1 MAYASQIVDGNGVW
15 VPSGYVGPPEPEA
28 YVLGRDGAAV
38 GFDDATLGKHAL
50 FLGSIGSGKTVG
62 MSALVASIRA
72 RQRPDDVLIFFDSKG
87 DYVQAF
93 HRPGDLTLSSG
104 ALDAFPGGVR
114 WNLFAELAG
123 LQAAE
128 LPERATEL
136 AASLVGGVGDDAGDN
151 NRIWTSM
158 AQDLLAALVVAYARS
173 GKAYTNADL
182 RAISDKLTVGQMR
195 AIIGLHPDLR
205 GTLQYIAKDDSN
217 TTISVLIFLQQA
229 LRRVF
234 SSGFR
239 ERGDFSV
246 RQFVRRGQGRALFL
260 EYDVA
265 LGATLAPV
273 YATMLDVALK
283 EALARD
289 RPPGRVFFVL
299 DEFALLPRL
308 AHLDNGLNFGRSLG
322 LRFVAG
328 TQNVGQLR
336 QAYGDGLSDSLLG
349 GFGTVFAFRLFDQ
362 PSRDVVAH
370 RFGRN
375 RKVVRFD
382 AAVKTRGIGEQLV
395 EGNVI
400 EDWEL
405 SGLGVGECIVG
416 LPQGAP
422 LRFVFAPPPA
432 RPEEGRR

>member
-1 MAYASQIVDGNGVW
+1 MGYASQIVDGLSLWAPG
-15 VPSGYVGPPEPEA
+15 GYVGPPEPDA
-28 YVLGRDGAAV
+28 YVRGRDGTAV
-38 GFDDATLGKHAL
+38 GFDDAALGKHLL
-50 FLGSIGSGKTVG
+50 FLGSIGSGKTVA
-62 MSALVASIRA
+62 MSALVSTIRQ

-87 DYVQAF
+87 DYVQTF
-93 HRPGDLTLSSG
+93 HRPGDLTLSAG

-114 WNLFAELAG
+114 WNLFAELSG
-123 LQAAE
+123 LPPAE
-128 LPERATEL
+128 VAERATEL
-136 AASLVGGVGDDAGDN
+136 AASLVTGVGEDAGEH

-158 AQDLLAALVVAYARS
+158 AQDLLAALIVAYVRS
-173 GKAYTNADL
+173 GKSYSNADL
-182 RAISDKLTVGQMR
+182 RAISDKLTVAQMR
-195 AIIGLHPDLR
+195 AIIGRHPDLR

-239 ERGDFSV
+239 ERGDFSI
-246 RQFVRRGQGRALFL
+246 RDFVRRGQGRALVL
-260 EYDVA
+260 EFDVA

-273 YATMLDVALK
+273 FATLLDVALK
-283 EALARD
+283 EALGRD
-289 RPPGRVFFVL
+289 RRGGRVFFVL
-299 DEFALLPRL
+299 DEFSLLPRL
-308 AHLDNGLNFGRSLG
+308 EHLDNGLNFGRSLG

-336 QAYGDGLSDSLLG
+336 QSYGEGLSDSLLG

-362 PSRDVVAH
+362 PSRDYVSQ

-375 RKVVRFD
+375 RKVVRYD
-382 AAVKTRGIGEQLV
+382 AVVKTRGIGEQLV
-395 EGNVI
+395 DGNVI
-400 EDWEL
+400 EDWDL

-422 LRFVFAPPPA
+422 LRFVVAPPA
-432 RPEEGRR
+432 R